1 MRYTTAL
8 KKIFKLIIILI
19 TLIVCTNF
27 VIITTH
33 VYEYK
38 NNTFNVER
46 VSDETFSQKVN
57 DKAVIIVFS
66 SDSVKIEDCQN
77 LSKEEQVEVVSFII
91 DYLKTNDI
99 YYDRTINNFVAEL
112 SLHSYLY
119 KLGIAESSTKDADL
133 EFIEDSRWYVRTG
146 TLLFQLFGI

>member
-1 MRYTTAL
+1 MRIPAF
-8 KKIFKLIIILI
+8 KKIIKLIIILI

-46 VSDETFSQKVN
+46 VSSEAFSQKVN
-57 DKAVIIVFS
+57 DKDVIIVFS
-66 SDSVKIEDCQN
+66 SDSVKIKDCQT

-91 DYLKTNDI
+91 DYLESNDI
-99 YYDRTINNFVAEL
+99 YYDRTVNNFVAEL

-133 EFIEDSRWYVRTG
+133 EFVEDSRWYVKTG
-146 TLLFQLFGI
+146 TLLFQIFGI

>member
-1 MRYTTAL
+1 MRYTTAI

-27 VIITTH
+27 VIITTL

-38 NNTFNVER
+38 NNTFSVER

-57 DKAVIIVFS
+57 DKDVIIVFS
-66 SDSVKIEDCQN
+66 SDSVKIKDCQS

-91 DYLKTNDI
+91 YYLRSNDI
-99 YYDRTINNFVAEL
+99 YYDRTINNFVAEI

-146 TLLFQLFGI
+146 TLLFQMFGI

>member
-1 MRYTTAL
+1 MRYTTAI
-8 KKIFKLIIILI
+8 KKIFKFIIILI

-46 VSDETFSQKVN
+46 VSNEAFSQKVN
-57 DKAVIIVFS
+57 DKDVIIVFS
-66 SDSVKIEDCQN
+66 SDSVKIKDCQT

-91 DYLKTNDI
+91 DYLESNDI
-99 YYDRTINNFVAEL
+99 YYDRTVNNFVAEL

-133 EFIEDSRWYVRTG
+133 EFNEDSRWYVRTG
-146 TLLFQLFGI
+146 TILFQIFGI